1 MSEIP
6 SEFFS
11 KKSFESLPRL
21 AFLTWLCVLIIDAV
35 ILQRLPYSYMRV
47 LYIWIIGMAVSF
59 LFELVR
65 YKNLEDLNKSEYKK
79 YFMLL
84 NAFLIFLY
92 ASSFTGITKQIG
104 AWGEVQEVINTGN
117 DSGIEATDT
126 PKKASI
132 FLIAEEWAIPILAKQ
147 TSYFPDV
154 TTIAENSELKKEI
167 KGLRDSLATG
177 GSEGNSAIIT
187 DENRVIGTLKEDMS
201 VLSNSLAD
209 CEQKISNGNVN
220 PTKDGEALMAEIEGL
235 RNANNQLTENDS
247 LMNSQIQT
255 LQQRINAFNTKQ
267 SEWAKL
273 TNEDYDINIKPMLN
287 SVSQDSTYF
296 DFLFYTPIDATLP
309 GN

>member
-21 AFLTWLCVLIIDAV
+21 AFLTWLCVFVIDAI
-35 ILQRLPYSYMRV
+35 ILQRLPYSYIRV

-59 LFELVR
+59 LFELAR
-65 YKNLEDLNKSEYKK
+65 YKNLEDLKKSEYKK

-92 ASSFTGITKQIG
+92 ASSFTGLTKQIG
-104 AWGEVQEVINTGN
+104 AWGEVQEVINTSEN
-117 DSGIEATDT
+117 MVPAT

-132 FLIAEEWAIPILAKQ
+132 FLTAKEWAIPILAKQ

-154 TTIAENSELKKEI
+154 TTMAENSELKKEI
-167 KGLRDSLATG
+167 KRLNDSLANTG
-177 GSEGNSAIIT
+177 SVGYSAIVS
-187 DENRVIGTLKEDMS
+187 DKNNVIGILKEEMS
-201 VLSNSLAD
+201 VLSNSLTE
-209 CEQKISNGNVN
+209 CEQRISNGDTN
-220 PTKDGEALMAEIEGL
+220 PTKDCEALMAEIERL
-235 RNANNQLTENDS
+235 KNTNDRLTEKDS

-255 LQQRINAFNTKQ
+255 LQQRIYAFNTRQ

-273 TNEDYDINIKPMLN
+273 TSEGDDADVKPMIFR
-287 SVSQDSTYF
+287 VSQDSMLF
-296 DFLFYTPIDATLP
+296 DFLFYKQIDGTLP